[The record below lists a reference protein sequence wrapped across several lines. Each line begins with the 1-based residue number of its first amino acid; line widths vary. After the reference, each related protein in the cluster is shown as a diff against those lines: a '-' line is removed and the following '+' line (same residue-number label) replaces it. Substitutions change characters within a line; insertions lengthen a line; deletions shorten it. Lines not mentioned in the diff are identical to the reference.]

1 MGFYRSSKYK
11 GVCQARD
18 RSSDAIQIQLVL
30 QPANPQILEVTCCA
44 GLWGSFLVA
53 IVAAIVGFSG
63 VVVAAGG
70 IAKILFFLF
79 LFLCML
85 TLIGDQ
91 VRRT

>member
-1 MGFYRSSKYK
+1 MVRWALGF
-11 GVCQARD
+11 
-18 RSSDAIQIQLVL
+18 
-30 QPANPQILEVTCCA
+30 
-44 GLWGSFLVA
+44 FLVA

-63 VVVAAGG
+63 VAVAAGG